1 MLEYINWGIKKYI
14 DMITYFF
21 SGKILVVYIVICI
34 ICSIFYLRK
43 TKSEFRN
50 LEVLFIVVF
59 FVYLYFVIKITQFPI
74 FQTENMKEV
83 LGGNIYASINMIPF
97 KSIFNLT
104 SLYNIIL
111 TMPVG
116 LLVPVLKRKKM
127 TMQSILFMIILPGLI
142 IEGGQFVQLLVIG
155 YTLRVIDINDI
166 ICNSIGVLAGYT
178 VFWALQKITARIS
191 DIKII
196 EFLNKV

>member
-1 MLEYINWGIKKYI
+1 
-14 DMITYFF
+14 MITYFF

-59 FVYLYFVIKITQFPI
+59 FVYLYFAIKITQFPI
-74 FQTENMKEV
+74 FQTENMKEL

-111 TMPVG
+111 TVPVG
-116 LLVPVLKRKKM
+116 LLMPVLKRKKM
-127 TMQSILFMIILPGLI
+127 TMQSILLMIILPGLI

-166 ICNSIGVLAGYT
+166 ICNNIGVLAGYT
-178 VFWALQKITARIS
+178 VFLALQKITARIS
-191 DIKII
+191 DIRII

>member
-1 MLEYINWGIKKYI
+1 M
-14 DMITYFF
+14 
-21 SGKILVVYIVICI
+21 
-34 ICSIFYLRK
+34 
-43 TKSEFRN
+43 
-50 LEVLFIVVF
+50 
-59 FVYLYFVIKITQFPI
+59 
-74 FQTENMKEV
+74 
-83 LGGNIYASINMIPF
+83 
-97 KSIFNLT
+97 
-104 SLYNIIL
+104 
-111 TMPVG
+111 
-116 LLVPVLKRKKM
+116 PVLKRKKM
-127 TMQSILFMIILPGLI
+127 TMQSILLMIILPGLI